1 MSENKKFTS
10 EEVKEIKDVRHTSTE
25 RGSKFGQIE
34 MELILTNQKL
44 EELHEAKEAQL
55 KEYNLLQEQETL
67 IVKKLNEKYGAGTV
81 DLESGEFIPANW
93 WFGKMLQYL

>member
-10 EEVKEIKDVRHTSTE
+10 EEVKEIKDVRQKSTE
-25 RGSKFGQIE
+25 MVSKFGQIE

-44 EELHEAKEAQL
+44 EELHEAKETQL

-81 DLESGEFIPANW
+81 DLESGEFIPAN
-93 WFGKMLQYL
+93 